1 LRAQKNSPVV
11 DEAERNDSLILKSNP
26 EVVTRRQHPLT
37 RNILLA
43 AGWLMLAG
51 SARALTINVTYDSSV
66 TNLGTLAQVQ
76 TAFGAAVQT
85 IQNLYTN
92 KSSVNITVY
101 SANAG
106 PFDDISLGESF
117 TEFTG
122 NFVYSD
128 ITNALRSARTTL
140 ADSNSLAS
148 LPVSDP
154 TGGTQPWL
162 VPFAEAKALGGLG
175 ISANDPG
182 EDGEI
187 GFATG
192 TAYTF
197 DPNNRAV
204 PGKYDFIGIAEHELT
219 EVMGRNTWGLAGSGF
234 YVPYDLF
241 RFTSSSVRSFDPN
254 ATGVYFS
261 VDNGVTTLKFYNPN
275 NGGDIQD
282 WATSTPHDS
291 FDAFTAS
298 GVEGTL
304 SAADL
309 TAMDVIGYRLNFK
322 PPRLTGATLGNGSFQ
337 LSFTN
342 TPGTTFTILA
352 TTNLSLSVSNWT
364 NLGTTTETT
373 AGQFQFTD
381 TQAAGKPLR
390 FYRVRLN

>member
-1 LRAQKNSPVV
+1 MLK
-11 DEAERNDSLILKSNP
+11 EANQLA
-26 EVVTRRQHPLT
+26 

-43 AGWLMLAG
+43 AATLALAY
-51 SARALTINVTYDSSV
+51 STCAVTINVTYDSSV
-66 TNLGTLAQVQ
+66 TNLGTLVQVQ

-92 KSSVNITVY
+92 KSTVNITVY

-106 PFDDISLGESF
+106 PFGDIGLGESS

-122 NFVYSD
+122 TFVYSD
-128 ITNALRSARTTL
+128 ITTALSAARTTL
-140 ADSNSLAS
+140 ADSNSVAS
-148 LPVSDP
+148 LPGSDP
-154 TGGTQPWL
+154 TGGSQPWL
-162 VPFAEAKALGGLG
+162 VATAEAKALGGLG
-175 ISANDPG
+175 IAANDPG

-187 GFATG
+187 GFATD

-204 PGKYDFIGIAEHELT
+204 PGKFDFIGIAEHELT
-219 EVMGRNTWGLAGSGF
+219 EVMGRNTFGLDGSGY

-241 RFTSSSVRSFDPN
+241 RFTSSGVRSFDPN

-261 VDNGVTTLKFYNPN
+261 VNNGVTNLKFFNPN

-282 WATSTPHDS
+282 WATSATHDS
-291 FDAFTAS
+291 FDAFTGS
-298 GVEGTL
+298 GVVGTL

-309 TAMDVIGYRLNFK
+309 ISVDIIGYALNYK
-322 PPRLTGATLGNGSFQ
+322 LPRMTGTTLGNGNFQ
-337 LSFTN
+337 LNFTN
-342 TPGTTFTILA
+342 TPGTVYTVLA

-364 NLGTTTETT
+364 TLGITTETA

-381 TQAAGKPLR
+381 TQAAGKPVR